1 MSNQNKQN
9 SGFIITLVFII
20 VIIIL
25 LAMNFNS
32 LILANDYREK
42 ISNLAEEFEELK
54 YEHEKIKYEQEK
66 SLDEDE
72 IRRIAKEELGLVDPD
87 EEHYIVG

>member
-32 LILANDYREK
+32 LISANDYREK
-42 ISNLAEEFEELK
+42 ISNLEEEFEEFK
-54 YEHEKIKYEQEK
+54 Y
-66 SLDEDE
+66 
-72 IRRIAKEELGLVDPD
+72 
-87 EEHYIVG
+87 